1 MNQEITVI
9 RVHQVMKTGID
20 IVDGM
25 MTVSDVLEFLKHPET
40 RTIIVNKRHPDD
52 EYGIVMF
59 SDIARRVISA
69 GRSPERVNIYE
80 IMTKPVISVHP
91 SMDVRYC
98 VNLLGQ
104 FGLSRV
110 PVIDG
115 GQIVGLVS
123 YSDIVLKGMP
133 RRAESE

>member
-25 MTVSDVLEFLKHPET
+25 MTVSDVLEFLKYPET

-59 SDIARRVISA
+59 SDIARKVMGA
-69 GRSPERVNIYE
+69 GRSPDRVNIYE
-80 IMTKPVISVHP
+80 IMTKPIISVHP

-110 PVIDG
+110 PVVDG

-133 RRAESE
+133 RSTGNG